1 MQTQRT
7 QLSDFFSA
15 TQAKAFR
22 QVEVAVGNRDDAL
35 DIVQDAMIRLARKY
49 SDKNHEW
56 PMLFHRILQ
65 NLIRDWYRRQKV
77 RRIIVWWD
85 QSEKS
90 ERDDLQ
96 DNSNQSPDQAR
107 EHDEIKKKINA
118 ALHQLPYRQQQAF
131 LLRSWW
137 GHDISETAYIMQCSE
152 GSVKTHYSRASHK
165 LKQLLG
171 DIAS

>member
-1 MQTQRT
+1 MQTQRPA
-7 QLSDFFSA
+7 LNDFFSA

-22 QVEVAVGNRDDAL
+22 QAEVAVGNREDAL

-49 SDKNHEW
+49 SDKNQEW
-56 PMLFHRILQ
+56 PLLFHRILQ

-77 RRIIVWWD
+77 RRIIVWRD
-85 QSEKS
+85 QSEENES
-90 ERDDLQ
+90 EEPQ
-96 DNSNQSPDQAR
+96 DSENHLPDR
-107 EHDEIKKKINA
+107 MSENDEIKNQINT
-118 ALHQLPYRQQQAF
+118 ALNQLPYRQQQAF

-137 GHDISETAYIMQCSE
+137 GHDVSETAYIMQCSE
-152 GSVKTHYSRASHK
+152 GSVKTHYSRASQK